1 MKRVF
6 TWMALA
12 AMLLIACGKTPQ
24 GNDPSGDQPGGTD
37 QPGGGGQ
44 QEQEIPD
51 PVKEIDVAKDALV
64 VWLPLDD
71 IGTVRAGGLVLES
84 RGGSTDANFVE
95 GRRGK
100 CYQGGVGTYLQY
112 ALPAESPVKH
122 LKSMSLSMWLK
133 HAEVSGT
140 EVPMVFQITG
150 GDDPIWGNF
159 ALASDRTSGRDG
171 WLTWKVQWQMGT
183 YGHLWKATDQVDG
196 FNEELQVSVNPWA
209 NAFPA
214 GRWNHIIWCYD
225 NAVTVKDEEG
235 HDITVAQYHCY
246 VNGVDVTPE
255 SHVWCMRSEKDSFGD
270 LGFIDVQKILI
281 GGWDAK
287 VNKGYTD
294 AWMGDFS
301 RGQVDE
307 IRLFSRSL
315 TAEEAKALYDA
326 EVDHMNE

>member
-37 QPGGGGQ
+37 QPGGGDQPGPD
-44 QEQEIPD
+44 IPD

-71 IGTVRAGGLVLES
+71 IGTVKVGGLVLDN
-84 RGGSTDANFVE
+84 RGNSSDANFVE

-159 ALASDRTSGRDG
+159 ALTADRTSGSDG

-183 YGHLWKATDQVDG
+183 YGHLWKDTNQKYFDQ
-196 FNEELQVSVNPWA
+196 ELGMDVNPWA

-225 NAVTVKDEEG
+225 NEVTVKDEEG
-235 HDITVAQYHCY
+235 KDIVVAQYHCY
-246 VNGVDVTPE
+246 VNGVDMTPE
-255 SHVWCMRSEKDSFGD
+255 SHVWCMRGEKESFRD
-270 LGFIDVQKILI
+270 LGFIDAQKILI